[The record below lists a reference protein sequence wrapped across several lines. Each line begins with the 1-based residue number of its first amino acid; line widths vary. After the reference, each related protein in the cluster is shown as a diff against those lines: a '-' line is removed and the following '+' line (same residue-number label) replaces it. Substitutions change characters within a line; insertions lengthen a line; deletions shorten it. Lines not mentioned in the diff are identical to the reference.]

1 MADHEIS
8 LIVGELKGEFKAI
21 KDHLTQQDQRTESN
35 KRMAI
40 EARQRL
46 EAKVDTIGEQ
56 SASSAEWIKTHG
68 QPMAEEWARSKEKK
82 RLAAAEFRGRAKTLA
97 KIGAG
102 AVLAFTALGYLGRD
116 TWAAVLQRAVNLLR
130 SM

>member
-1 MADHEIS
+1 MAEKDLS
-8 LIVGELKGEFKAI
+8 FLVGELKGEFKAI
-21 KDHLTQQDQRTESN
+21 KDHLTQQDQRTETN

-46 EAKVDTIGEQ
+46 EAKVDAIGEQ

-82 RLAAAEFRGRAKTLA
+82 RLAAAEFRGRAMTWGKIGTVVTLA
-97 KIGAG
+97 VTG
-102 AVLAFTALGYLGRD
+102 VGYLGRD
-116 TWAAVLQRAVNLLR
+116 AVAAVLRKVANLLG
-130 SM
+130 